1 MGINVQTIRGKD
13 ANDPTSET
21 CGRVPCVRVL
31 QGMRWEEGWSGELL
45 QGRAHGAERKAERR
59 VEIDLSQ
66 SGIPK
71 REICPG
77 PSPLKVR
84 DEKIQGQEKC
94 GAPADQG
101 SDPMVHRDHAPQIY
115 RLYT

>member
-1 MGINVQTIRGKD
+1 M
-13 ANDPTSET
+13 
-21 CGRVPCVRVL
+21 PCVRVL

-66 SGIPK
+66 LGIPK

-94 GAPADQG
+94 VAHRSTVACRAARDCTCLFKYLTLSAPAAGNLQPKSRSEISLNPG
-101 SDPMVHRDHAPQIY
+101 
-115 RLYT
+115 T

>member
-1 MGINVQTIRGKD
+1 LGINVQTIRGKD

-21 CGRVPCVRVL
+21 YGRVPCVRVL

-94 GAPADQG
+94 DDLLSQAEQQAA
-101 SDPMVHRDHAPQIY
+101 STA
-115 RLYT
+115 